1 MDQPRVSCPAKT
13 ARQVGQENLSKPV
26 ISAALSERQKARSER
41 VELTGDMVIEEL
53 RRALRAR
60 CPRHRRKIFSSPVET
75 WVDPRGIFA
84 ADRAARARPPAGRG
98 FSIPEVHGPAAARA
112 KRFPRA
118 GRRPRTSLGY
128 PPAGLP
134 LDFVGY

>member
-1 MDQPRVSCPAKT
+1 MHYSAKT

-60 CPRHRRKIFSSPVET
+60 CPRHRRKIFSSRV
-75 WVDPRGIFA
+75 
-84 ADRAARARPPAGRG
+84 AG
-98 FSIPEVHGPAAARA
+98 P
-112 KRFPRA
+112 
-118 GRRPRTSLGY
+118 
-128 PPAGLP
+128 
-134 LDFVGY
+134 